1 MYLIPAGVGVIKDN
15 QTPLNNYGFTEKEM
29 ALTQDKRIILDEVL
43 EQIETGLQGSM
54 LRKI

>member
-43 EQIETGLQGSM
+43 EQIETGLQGSS
-54 LRKI
+54 LR